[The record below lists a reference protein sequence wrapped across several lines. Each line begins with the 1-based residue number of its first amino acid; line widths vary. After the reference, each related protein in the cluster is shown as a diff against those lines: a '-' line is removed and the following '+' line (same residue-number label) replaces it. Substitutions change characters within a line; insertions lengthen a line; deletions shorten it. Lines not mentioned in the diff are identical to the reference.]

1 MSSFDLNIENLRALN
16 ADFGGKRRYAHPKM
30 LCYTQYDKKKYYVY
44 VLNLEKSL
52 EKLKKLK
59 NVLKE
64 IDQEGKKILF
74 VATKEVA
81 KGLLEKFITKTN
93 HFFIDKRWLGGVLTN
108 FDSIQKQI
116 FLLQEMYAREN
127 KGLIN
132 LLTKKERVFFQKK
145 KINLE
150 NNLKGILEMSKI
162 PDYLFI
168 IDPQCEKIALKE
180 AQKLQIPVL
189 ALVKTNVN
197 PEKFEHF
204 VPINDGSR
212 EVLELI
218 MKNIT
223 ENCLQSKNNFKK
235 IINKEVAETKTK

>member
-1 MSSFDLNIENLRALN
+1 
-16 ADFGGKRRYAHPKM
+16 
-30 LCYTQYDKKKYYVY
+30 
-44 VLNLEKSL
+44 
-52 EKLKKLK
+52 
-59 NVLKE
+59 
-64 IDQEGKKILF
+64 
-74 VATKEVA
+74 
-81 KGLLEKFITKTN
+81 
-93 HFFIDKRWLGGVLTN
+93 
-108 FDSIQKQI
+108 
-116 FLLQEMYAREN
+116 MYAREN

-168 IDPQCEKIALKE
+168 IDPQREKIALKE